1 MARVLIVDDDADF
14 SEVTAQLLRVVGHQ
28 TRVASDG
35 VEALRILSAEW
46 RPHVV
51 LLDMFMPN
59 MDGFET
65 IVAIRKASA
74 DVKIIAMSGEWGR
87 PDDRGEA
94 VEVTDQ
100 ARALGADAAL
110 CKPFD
115 RQQLRETI
123 EAMTQPGSAPE

>member
-14 SEVTAQLLRVVGHQ
+14 SEVTAQLLRAAGHQ
-28 TRVASDG
+28 TRVAADG
-35 VEALRILSAEW
+35 VEALRILNGTW
-46 RPHVV
+46 RPEVIV
-51 LLDMFMPN
+51 LDMFMPN

-65 IVAIRKASA
+65 IVTIRKESA

-94 VEVTDQ
+94 VEVTEQ

-110 CKPFD
+110 PKPFE
-115 RQQLRETI
+115 REELCRLI
-123 EAMTQPGSAPE
+123 AALAAGGESS